1 MYSLLVNLF
10 DNRLTDIVVKNK
22 TVGTLMP
29 NLDRVVLTMSTSDN
43 NFQFSTRHRTE
54 EDALDLAEEILTQK
68 RRLKTAV
75 NTHIN
80 CNTGEGK
87 KQ

>member
-43 NFQFSTRHRTE
+43 NIQFSTRHRTE
-54 EDALDLAEEILTQK
+54 EDAIDLAEEILIQK
-68 RRLKTAV
+68 KTTE
-75 NTHIN
+75 NSRQHTY
-80 CNTGEGK
+80 K
-87 KQ
+87 L

>member
-43 NFQFSTRHRTE
+43 NIQFSTRHRTE
-54 EDALDLAEEILTQK
+54 EDAIDLAEEILTQK

>member
-10 DNRLTDIVVKNK
+10 DNSLTDIVVKNK

-29 NLDRVVLTMSTSDN
+29 NVDRVILTMSTSDN

-54 EDALDLAEEILTQK
+54 EDALDLAEEILAQK
-68 RRLKTAV
+68 KTTE
-75 NTHIN
+75 NSRHTHI
-80 CNTGEGK
+80 
-87 KQ
+87 

>member
-10 DNRLTDIVVKNK
+10 DNRLTDIVVNKK

-29 NLDRVVLTMSTSDN
+29 NVDRVVLTMSSSDN

-68 RRLKTAV
+68 KTTE
-75 NTHIN
+75 NSRQT
-80 CNTGEGK
+80 K
-87 KQ
+87 KFLQ

>member
-10 DNRLTDIVVKNK
+10 DNRLTDIVVNNK

-29 NLDRVVLTMSTSDN
+29 NVDRVILTMSSN
-43 NFQFSTRHRTE
+43 NTNTKFTTRHRTE

-68 RRLKTAV
+68 KTTE
-75 NTHIN
+75 NSRHTHI
-80 CNTGEGK
+80 
-87 KQ
+87 

>member
-10 DNRLTDIVVKNK
+10 DNCLTDIVVKNK

-29 NLDRVVLTMSTSDN
+29 NLGRVILTMSTSDN

-54 EDALDLAEEILTQK
+54 EDAIELAEEILTQK
-68 RRLKTAV
+68 KTTE
-75 NTHIN
+75 NSRQHTY
-80 CNTGEGK
+80 K
-87 KQ
+87 L

>member
-68 RRLKTAV
+68 KTTEKQPS
-75 NTHIN
+75 THI
-80 CNTGEGK
+80 
-87 KQ
+87 

>member
-10 DNRLTDIVVKNK
+10 DNRLTDIVVNKK

-29 NLDRVVLTMSTSDN
+29 NIDGVVLTMSTSDN
-43 NFQFSTRHRTE
+43 NFQFRTRHRTE

-68 RRLKTAV
+68 KTTE
-75 NTHIN
+75 NSRQRTY
-80 CNTGEGK
+80 K
-87 KQ
+87 L